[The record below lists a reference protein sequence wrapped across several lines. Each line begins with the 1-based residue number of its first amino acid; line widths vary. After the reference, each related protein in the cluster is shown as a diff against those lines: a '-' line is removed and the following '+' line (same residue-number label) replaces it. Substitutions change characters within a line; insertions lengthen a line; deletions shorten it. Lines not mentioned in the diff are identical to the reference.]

1 MGSSTTTSTLR
12 PPVPTDPPRPPAAM
26 IGDLVL
32 PCSPTALT
40 PIDDTVGVTDTS
52 IAIGTGSDRGGIGT
66 PGAGLGIVEMI
77 ESLADHCNA
86 HGGLH
91 GRDIRVIEY
100 DAAAVET
107 VDRVQQACE
116 EVSALVGH
124 AFLQLV
130 EETLA
135 AIECRLARYPA
146 GSGLLAPAP
155 TRLHAPLTAAFAD
168 PEAARIVLVGPDTPV
183 ERAARAAH
191 EAAITAT
198 GGPLQVVGSVAYP
211 IDRVPDWDL
220 LVADARATGAGQV
233 LIVGGCDQAVVPFVA
248 VADRAGWAPV
258 VVASATAYETG
269 CLDVATPERLLLELP
284 FLPFEDG
291 EAAPAAAAHGELLAL
306 TAAPRTGIGLLAA
319 SAFWRWAVDTA
330 ACPMSVGEDCASPLA
345 GIDWSAGGLH
355 TPVSP
360 DGTTP
365 GCAVVMGI
373 EDGAFVRRLPVEPG
387 TYECEPVFSAP
398 LPG

>member
-1 MGSSTTTSTLR
+1 MGSSTTTTLR

-40 PIDDTVGVTDTS
+40 PMGETAGVTDSS
-52 IAIGTGSDRGGIGT
+52 ITIGTGSDRGGIGT
-66 PGAGLGIVEMI
+66 PGAGLGIIEMI
-77 ESLADHCNA
+77 EALADHCNA
-86 HGGLH
+86 HGGIH

-100 DAAAVET
+100 DAAAAET

-124 AFLQLV
+124 AFLQLI
-130 EETLA
+130 EEALTT
-135 AIECRLARYPA
+135 IECGLARYPA
-146 GSGLLAPAP
+146 GAGLLPP
-155 TRLHAPLTAAFAD
+155 TPIRLHAHLTAAFAD
-168 PEAARIVLVGPDTPV
+168 PAAARIVLVGPDTPV
-183 ERAARAAH
+183 EGAGRDAH
-191 EAAITAT
+191 AAAIAAT
-198 GGPLQVVGSVAYP
+198 GGPLQVVGSVPYP
-211 IDRVPDWDL
+211 IDRVPDWDR
-220 LVADARATGAGQV
+220 LVGEARATGAGQV
-233 LIVGGCDQAVVPFVA
+233 VIVGGCDQAVVPFVD
-248 VADRAGWAPV
+248 VADRAGWAPM
-258 VVASATAYETG
+258 VVASATAYEAG

-291 EAAPAAAAHGELLAL
+291 DSAPAAAAHEELLAL
-306 TAAPRTGIGLLAA
+306 TAAPRTGTGLLAA

-345 GIDWSAGGLH
+345 GLDWSAGGLH
-355 TPVSP
+355 TPISP

-373 EDGAFVRRLPVEPG
+373 EDGEFVRLLPIEPG